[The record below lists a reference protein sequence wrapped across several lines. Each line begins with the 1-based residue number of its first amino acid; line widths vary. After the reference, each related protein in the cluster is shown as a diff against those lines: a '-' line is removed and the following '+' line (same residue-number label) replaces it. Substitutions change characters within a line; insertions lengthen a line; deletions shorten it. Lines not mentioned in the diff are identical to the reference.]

1 MASKGSLDAGWR
13 CAAGRVGRLR
23 GLAEPSSFHDNRR
36 LFQLRLPRSIVPARQ
51 PLVVSVFQ
59 ILSEL
64 LGIPMTQS
72 SPAAASAHSDMAA
85 SMVAPMVSPMA
96 ADMASAIRALAMDA
110 VQQANSGHPGMP
122 MGMADIAVALWGR
135 HLRHNPANPG
145 WADRDRF
152 VLSNGHGSMLLYAL
166 LHLTGYDL
174 PMEQLR
180 RFRQLHSKTPGHPE
194 IGVAPGVETTTGPLG
209 QGIANAVGMAIA
221 ERMLAAEFNR
231 PDHTL
236 IDHYTYVFMGDGC
249 MMEGISHEACA
260 LAGTLGLGKLIALYD
275 DNGISIDSEKGRI
288 ANWYSDD
295 VPARFAAYGWH
306 VVAAVDG
313 HDVDAVDQA
322 ILAARKVTDRPSL
335 ICCKTVIG
343 KGSPAKANTGGV
355 HGVPLGDAEI
365 AATRAAIG
373 WPHAP
378 FEVPA
383 PVRDAWDARKRGD
396 KLEQDWNW
404 RFSLYEKEHP
414 ALAQALRQRLSGE
427 LPQAWAAHAAAF
439 VQAVRGKAETIASR
453 KASQN
458 AIEGLAGALPQLVG
472 GSADLTGS
480 NLTWWSGAKAL
491 SAHSSD
497 GGNYL
502 FYGVREFGMAAIMN
516 GLALHGGF
524 IPFGGTFLTF
534 SDYARNA
541 LRMAALMKLRSIWVF
556 THDSIGLGEDGP
568 THQPVE
574 HAASLRLIPG
584 MDVWRPCDSVETAQ
598 AWVAAI
604 ERHDGPSALLL
615 SRQNLPFVARDDA
628 AMAGVRR
635 GGYVLAEASGAA
647 PKAVIIATGSEVE
660 LALKARE
667 QLQAAGV
674 PVRVV
679 SMPCTNV
686 FDRQDAA
693 WRAAVLP
700 AGVPRVA
707 VEAGVRDGWFKYVGA
722 ADAGQGVVI
731 GLDRFGESAPYKE
744 LFEYFGITTEAVVN
758 AVISLFQSE
767 SKRKPA

>member
-355 HGVPLGDAEI
+355 HGAPLGDAEI

-383 PVRDAWDARKRGD
+383 PVREAWDARKRGD

-541 LRMAALMKLRSIWVF
+541 LRMAALMKLRGIWVF